1 MEILQVSN
9 FEIFSFDLAG
19 RGPSNHWHTGALYK
33 QVPASKILGKLQNSS
48 AETGFIVS
56 VGFLENQ
63 NVFNFLGLDDLE
75 YHLED
80 REPQPLANKTLAK
93 LPTAQSLCYSSINL
107 PFPKESEVVLLGEF
121 LMWS

>member
-1 MEILQVSN
+1 M
-9 FEIFSFDLAG
+9 
-19 RGPSNHWHTGALYK
+19 
-33 QVPASKILGKLQNSS
+33 GKLRNSS

-56 VGFLENQ
+56 GVFLRNQ

-75 YHLED
+75 YLLED

-93 LPTAQSLCYSSINL
+93 LPTAQRLCYSSINL
-107 PFPKESEVVLLGEF
+107 LFPKGSEAVLLVKF